1 MPKSTSNHSTGK
13 KEPAISKTSPS
24 KPVDN
29 QLNVFEKATKLFHK
43 RDFAAALP
51 LFEEAA
57 KGADVAVAQSAQM
70 HLRMCQQRMDKSAP
84 KLSSAEDYYAYAVSL
99 VGRRELATA
108 EQQLKKALQLAP
120 KADYALYTLA
130 LVKGL
135 QGDISS
141 SAGLLA
147 QAIDLQPSNRSS
159 ARHDPDFQ
167 ELLHH
172 AAIRDL
178 VS

>member
-24 KPVDN
+24 KPADN
-29 QLNVFEKATKLFHK
+29 QLNAFEKATKLFHK
-43 RDFAAALP
+43 RDFASALP

-57 KGADVAVAQSAQM
+57 KGADVAVGQSAQM
-70 HLRMCQQRMDKSAP
+70 HARMCHQRMDKSTP
-84 KLSSAEDYYAYAVSL
+84 KLSTAEDYYAYAVSL
-99 VGRRELATA
+99 VSRRELSAA

-120 KADYALYTLA
+120 RADYALYTMA

-135 QGDISS
+135 QGDVST

-147 QAIDLQPSNRSS
+147 QAIELQPSNRSA

-172 AAIRDL
+172 TAIREL